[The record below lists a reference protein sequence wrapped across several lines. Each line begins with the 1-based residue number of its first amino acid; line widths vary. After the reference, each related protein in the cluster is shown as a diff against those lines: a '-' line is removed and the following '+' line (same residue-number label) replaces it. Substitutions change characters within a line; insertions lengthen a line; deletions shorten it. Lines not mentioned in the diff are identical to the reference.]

1 MADLVGVGQHCHPE
15 ATTLVLHVVAFDVGH
30 VDRERVLAVQAIQR
44 QERVRLG
51 HHVRHRVPEHLVV
64 VHNATQP
71 LESRA
76 TPRHIIS
83 EGSSGPTYIA
93 SALQVAALELSDQHR
108 RLRRRHS
115 PKLNNPPL
123 NKRRQLNT

>member
-1 MADLVGVGQHCHPE
+1 
-15 ATTLVLHVVAFDVGH
+15 
-30 VDRERVLAVQAIQR
+30 
-44 QERVRLG
+44 
-51 HHVRHRVPEHLVV
+51 VV

-123 NKRRQLNT
+123 NKRRQLNTWPPREPNQRNQGSHKEPQVLPALQQPLRTEGRLPGHDFRGM